1 MDTQTITLLIG
12 IIGCFVALAGWLA
25 NREKK
30 VVNDSEWRGNV
41 NGKLDAILGIDKRVD
56 RLEREVKDQGKE
68 LAAVNERA
76 NSINQR
82 LDSVEKEMRKSE

>member
-12 IIGCFVALAGWLA
+12 IIGCFVALAGWLT

-56 RLEREVKDQGKE
+56 ALETELKQQGKE
-68 LAAVNERA
+68 LTAVSERA
-76 NSINQR
+76 KSNTHRI
-82 LDSVEKEMRKSE
+82 DSLEKEMKSI

>member
-56 RLEREVKDQGKE
+56 SLEHEVKEQGKG
-68 LAAVNERA
+68 LAAVNEKT
-76 NSINQR
+76 NSMNQR
-82 LDSVEKEMRKSE
+82 LDNVEKEMREK